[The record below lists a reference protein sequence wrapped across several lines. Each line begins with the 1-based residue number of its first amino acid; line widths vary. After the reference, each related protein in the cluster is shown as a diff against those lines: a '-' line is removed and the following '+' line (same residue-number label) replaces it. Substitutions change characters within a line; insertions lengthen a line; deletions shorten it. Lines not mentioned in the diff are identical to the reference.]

1 MKYATTFHQG
11 FTEVKVNND
20 YLEIP
25 AIQRISLLNKIQW
38 NASTI
43 DLVCLYF
50 RSVNTKSV

>member
-20 YLEIP
+20 YLEIQ
-25 AIQRISLLNKIQW
+25 AISLLTKIQW
-38 NASTI
+38 NASTTEF
-43 DLVCLYF
+43 VCLYF